1 MKRQSSNPPLSRAW
15 TLIALFMICLSA
27 IATASAQTTG
37 IDNGSGKG
45 AATTPAKPSNDP
57 LFEGIYQKFYSDYR
71 LGPGDSVA
79 VRIKGQPEHSKDQ
92 VKVSPVGSIFLD
104 LLGDVTIAGM
114 TLDQAKEYLTKELSE
129 YLKDP
134 KVSIS
139 LIEAQSAKIGVLGEV
154 LKPGIVV
161 MARPMTVLDA
171 ITESGGFANTGSK
184 SNVEVIRQSAKQPIR
199 VNINNILKGKA
210 RPEDNI
216 QLQPGDLI
224 VVHGNAIKTIGT
236 ITALAGF
243 GNFSSFIT
251 LGRGK

>member
-1 MKRQSSNPPLSRAW
+1 MNRQSFDPPLSQVRR
-15 TLIALFMICLSA
+15 LIALAIIGLSV
-27 IATASAQTTG
+27 IATASAQTTS
-37 IDNGSGKG
+37 NENSGNKD
-45 AATTPAKPSNDP
+45 AATAAKPSNDP
-57 LFEGIYQKFYSDYR
+57 MFEGIYQKFYSDYR

-79 VRIKGQPEHSKDQ
+79 VRIKGQPEYSKDQ
-92 VKVSPVGSIFLD
+92 VKVSPVGSIYLD

-114 TLDQAKEYLTKELSE
+114 TLDQAREYLTKELSE

-171 ITESGGFANTGSK
+171 ITESGGFATTGSK

-199 VNINNILKGKA
+199 VNVDNILKGKA
-210 RPEDNI
+210 RPEDNL
-216 QLQPGDLI
+216 QLHPGDLVI
-224 VVHGNAIKTIGT
+224 VKGNAIKTIGT

-243 GNFSSFIT
+243 GNFTSFIT
-251 LGRGK
+251 LGRGR